1 MSDNVERGSRDRD
14 ETLAEIKK
22 AIDAELQRSLG
33 EMQYDEAV
41 LLRRALD
48 NLCEV
53 ADAVKDKLDD
63 IEAVEEP
70 APPAPPAPPDT
81 FKGTMYREPDHW
93 FSQEQLT
100 FVVDAVLSGA
110 VDRIEAA
117 LPPTVP
123 TSAWPDPDRRDAYIG
138 ACTDMVGIILPVL
151 WAQLNDDGMDLND
164 YTGFDQFDNA
174 VKEYV
179 AAAIRS
185 ETYGDSP
192 EEKAVYQLRLAA
204 ARPNTRRI
212 AEEHVAADYDGY
224 LQTELAERRRQ
235 QMMELSV
242 AFEGPWWPPAYKA
255 TEAARAEV
263 VAGKKDSIV
272 PSVPL
277 VKFEGEPFD
286 AVLADLD
293 VQLQEHWEMARPH
306 LYRAEYRSGVAGGIR
321 DARYVLN
328 QARLR
333 LRMLTAAGEAAIKS
347 QKETHEQLGKKS
359 DSPGG

>member
-1 MSDNVERGSRDRD
+1 MSDKEKRGSRNRD
-14 ETLAEIKK
+14 ETLAEIRE

-41 LLRRALD
+41 LLRRSLD
-48 NLCEV
+48 NLREV
-53 ADAVKDKLDD
+53 ADALKDKLDD
-63 IEAVEEP
+63 AEAVEEP
-70 APPAPPAPPDT
+70 APPAPPAPPAT
-81 FKGTMYREPDHW
+81 FKGSMYREPEHW
-93 FSQEQLT
+93 FSQEQLL

-123 TSAWPDPDRRDAYIG
+123 TEKWPDTDRRDAYIG

-151 WAQLNDDGMDLND
+151 WAQLNDDGMEVNG
-164 YTGFDQFDNA
+164 YTGFAQFDDA
-174 VKEYV
+174 VNEYV
-179 AAAIRS
+179 EAAIRS

-192 EEKAVYQLRLAA
+192 EEKAVYQLKLAA
-204 ARPNTRRI
+204 VRPNTRRI
-212 AEEHVAADYDGY
+212 AEEHVAADYDEY
-224 LQTELAERRRQ
+224 LQTELTERRRQ
-235 QMMELSV
+235 QMLELSA

-255 TEAARAEV
+255 AESARAEV
-263 VAGKKDSIV
+263 ASAKKDSIV
-272 PSVPL
+272 PAVPL

-306 LYRAEYRSGVAGGIR
+306 LYRPEYRSGVAGGIR

-347 QKETHEQLGKKS
+347 QKETHDDKS
-359 DSPGG
+359 